1 MCPPNPSLRARPLPQ
16 PSFFRLMHP
25 PLLSSLRHMHP
36 PQYPLLRPGVLS
48 ILTPTQEYSPDLLR
62 QTRHLPYH
70 SSFRPKIP
78 LQLPPSDSVRRVILS
93 LPHAPNTYHGCHDAH
108 QPPMPQRKRKW
119 ARSAA
124 FVLSRLPVI
133 QSSLWFI
140 NYVKLSWGR
149 TLDRAQP
156 ERLIWKAGVLNPG
169 WVRDVSCSSSR
180 YLASSPF
187 LPLRPATAKSDCKIL
202 NTLCSNHT
210 SSTIPFLSVQPSS
223 PNWGLQLR
231 LTVLFTNHVHAA

>member
-93 LPHAPNTYHGCHDAH
+93 LPHAPTLTTVAMMHTNRQCLSGNGNGLG
-108 QPPMPQRKRKW
+108 
-119 ARSAA
+119 AR
-124 FVLSRLPVI
+124 P
-133 QSSLWFI
+133 
-140 NYVKLSWGR
+140 
-149 TLDRAQP
+149 
-156 ERLIWKAGVLNPG
+156 
-169 WVRDVSCSSSR
+169 SCSLGSRSSSHL
-180 YLASSPF
+180 YGS
-187 LPLRPATAKSDCKIL
+187 
-202 NTLCSNHT
+202 
-210 SSTIPFLSVQPSS
+210 
-223 PNWGLQLR
+223 
-231 LTVLFTNHVHAA
+231 

>member
-1 MCPPNPSLRARPLPQ
+1 M
-16 PSFFRLMHP
+16 
-25 PLLSSLRHMHP
+25 
-36 PQYPLLRPGVLS
+36 
-48 ILTPTQEYSPDLLR
+48 
-62 QTRHLPYH
+62 
-70 SSFRPKIP
+70 
-78 LQLPPSDSVRRVILS
+78 
-93 LPHAPNTYHGCHDAH
+93 
-108 QPPMPQRKRKW
+108 
-119 ARSAA
+119 
-124 FVLSRLPVI
+124 LSRLPVI